1 VTENGSTEF
10 GRAIADA
17 TRQEIMRF
25 CCCDWRAVGD
35 IAEKVK
41 VSQPTV
47 SHHLAIL
54 REAGLVKSRKDGKQV
69 FYILDQQKVV
79 FCCGKLLFA
88 FAPEEKATKT
98 IRSCCS

>member
-1 VTENGSTEF
+1 MSDNESTSF
-10 GRAIADA
+10 GRAISDE

-25 CCCDWRAVGD
+25 CCCEWRSVNEVA
-35 IAEKVK
+35 AKVK

-69 FYILDQQKVV
+69 FYQLDQQKIVS
-79 FCCGKLLFA
+79 CCGKLLFSV
-88 FAPEEKATKT
+88 APEEKATKT
-98 IRSCCS
+98 MRGCCG